1 MSATA
6 AGTVPQGRVL
16 LLIPTTSYKA
26 HDFLDAA
33 ERLGLAVSVGSDQP
47 QVLEAFS
54 QGGSVTVD
62 FHDQERGL
70 RQILDHAATYPLAA
84 VLGVEDV
91 TVRLAAEAA
100 AALGLPHN
108 PPEAVRAS
116 VDKLASRRALA
127 EAGLP
132 VPAFHVL
139 GPADDRARA
148 AREVAYP
155 CVLKPLGLSA
165 SRGVIRADE
174 PAAFLAAAS
183 RIATI
188 AGTGPLL
195 VESFIPGREVA
206 LEGLLT
212 GGRLQV
218 LALFDKPDPLDGPF
232 FEETLYVTPSRL
244 PEATQAEVRRLA
256 QAMAV
261 ALGLEEGPVHGEFR
275 VGDDGVWPLE
285 MAART
290 IGGLCARS
298 LRFPTGASLEEVVLR
313 HVIGRPLAEGGP
325 AEGASGVMMIPIPKR
340 GRLRAVEGQAAARAL
355 PGIEEVTLTIPLG
368 QEVVPLPEGDKYLGF
383 IFARADSPDAVEA
396 ALRAAHGELDI
407 VIG

>member
-6 AGTVPQGRVL
+6 ASEAPSGRVL

-26 HDFLDAA
+26 HDFLAA
-33 ERLGLAVSVGSDQP
+33 ADRLGLTVSVGSDQP

-62 FHDQERGL
+62 FQDRARGL
-70 RQILDHAATYPLAA
+70 GQILDHAAAYSLAA

-91 TVRLAAEAA
+91 TVCLAAEAA

-108 PPEAVRAS
+108 PPEAARRS
-116 VDKLASRRALA
+116 VDKLASRQALA
-127 EAGLP
+127 AAGLP
-132 VPAFHVL
+132 VPSFCL
-139 GPADDRARA
+139 LEPEDDRARA
-148 AREVAYP
+148 AREVSYP

-165 SRGVIRADE
+165 SRGVIRADD
-174 PAAFLAAAS
+174 PVSFQAAAT
-183 RIATI
+183 RITEI
-188 AGTGPLL
+188 AGEGPIL

-206 LEGLLT
+206 LEGLLD

-218 LALFDKPDPLDGPF
+218 LALFDKPDPLDGPY
-232 FEETLYVTPSRL
+232 FEETLYVTPSSL
-244 PEATQAEVRRLA
+244 PAATQAEVRRLA
-256 QAMAV
+256 QATAT

-275 VGDDGVWPLE
+275 INDEGVWPLE

-298 LRFPTGASLEEVVLR
+298 LRFATGAGLEEIVLR
-313 HVIGRPLAEGGP
+313 HALGRPLTAGGP
-325 AEGASGVMMIPIPKR
+325 AEGASGVLMIPIPR
-340 GRLRAVEGQAAARAL
+340 PGRLRAVAGQAAAREL
-355 PGIEEVTLTIPLG
+355 EGIKEVTITIPLG

-383 IFARADSPDAVEA
+383 IFARAEGPEAVEA
-396 ALRAAHGELDI
+396 ALRAAQDRLEI
-407 VIG
+407 RIE

>member
-6 AGTVPQGRVL
+6 ASTVPQGRVL

-26 HDFLDAA
+26 HDFLAAA

-62 FHDQERGL
+62 FQDRSRGL
-70 RQILDHAATYPLAA
+70 QQILDHATAYPLAA

-100 AALGLPHN
+100 AVLGLPHN
-108 PPEAVRAS
+108 SPEAARAS
-116 VDKLASRRALA
+116 VDKLASRCALT

-139 GPADDRARA
+139 GPADDRDRA
-148 AREVAYP
+148 AREVPYP

-165 SRGVIRADE
+165 SRGVIRADDPE
-174 PAAFLAAAS
+174 AFRAAAA
-183 RIATI
+183 RIAVI
-188 AGTGPLL
+188 AGEGPLL

-206 LEGLLT
+206 LEGLLD

-232 FEETLYVTPSRL
+232 FEETIYVTPSRL
-244 PEATQAEVRRLA
+244 PEATQDEVLHMA
-256 QAMAV
+256 QATAA
-261 ALGLEEGPVHGEFR
+261 ALGLREGPVHGEFR
-275 VGDDGVWPLE
+275 INDQGVWPLE

-298 LRFPTGASLEEVVLR
+298 LRFATGASLEDVVLR
-313 HVIGRPLAEGGP
+313 QAVGRSVAELGKARGG
-325 AEGASGVMMIPIPKR
+325 SGVMMIPIPRR